1 MRLVILTK
9 STPVLRLRARSRI
22 FLPIR
27 SFFSLTSYSWCR
39 NARSPPAFGHSLVTP
54 LSVTQRLES
63 GLEKRGTADT
73 RSDCGSKRELL
84 ITGIHPRCPPVYQE
98 TLRVATKYP
107 IILFLPDPEQASHT
121 GQKDEVTTGLSQ
133 SFLTPMDVP
142 LAGRI
147 NALPTSVSSRSPAS
161 GPGSSRFSRLSPKG
175 WERRVN

>member
-84 ITGIHPRCPPVYQE
+84 ITGIHPRCPPVYQK

-107 IILFLPDPEQASHT
+107 IILFHLPFDGHNPRVEEELKSERIQRQVEVRGTRYRDGGSGTTPEA
-121 GQKDEVTTGLSQ
+121 
-133 SFLTPMDVP
+133 
-142 LAGRI
+142 
-147 NALPTSVSSRSPAS
+147 
-161 GPGSSRFSRLSPKG
+161 
-175 WERRVN
+175 